1 MGELT
6 REERIIAMQERY
18 DIKDDN
24 LFDVNAIIELEDEYN
39 QLTKSNPE
47 HTTRRRE
54 LLRMRNELKG
64 RFRF

>member
-1 MGELT
+1 VGELT